1 MTKIM
6 GLGVDLGE
14 EQKKKKPQKT
24 NKRKTEKG
32 WDDLTDSV
40 ELQNRTG
47 EWGVAGAGREGGKE
61 VKKFLIRETVK
72 IQYENK

>member
-14 EQKKKKPQKT
+14 EQKKKPQK
-24 NKRKTEKG
+24 NNRKTEKG
-32 WDDLTDSV
+32 RDDLTDSV
-40 ELQNRTG
+40 ELRNGTG
-47 EWGVAGAGREGGKE
+47 EWGVAGAGREGRKE